1 MTKFCEQNEF
11 IAKNTDVF
19 VGFVGW
25 SAGSFDDTYILTLTP
40 EGSPGS
46 YTDNKLMQKCILDV
60 FNDPSKKATGRP
72 TPSSATKTQSS
83 SSSKTTTDPISHE
96 ATRVAAT
103 SPSPSDS
110 SASVFSLTAGGCAVL
125 FLSAAFQTWQSL
137 V

>member
-46 YTDNKLMQKCILDV
+46 YTDNKLMQKCILDI
-60 FNDPSKKATGRP
+60 FNDPSKQVTGKP
-72 TPSSATKTQSS
+72 TDSSPTKTQTSGS
-83 SSSKTTTDPISHE
+83 PKSTNDPISHDTT
-96 ATRVAAT
+96 AVAA

-110 SASVFSLTAGGCAVL
+110 SASVSMLTAGGCVVL
-125 FLSAAFQTWQSL
+125 FMSAALQAWQSL